1 MTLEEM
7 HDAGEK
13 WLISSSKRNVA
24 VDIKALHRCME
35 VHCIRIYYAL
45 SEEGVWLF
53 LISIG
58 VRGELML

>member
-24 VDIKALHRCME
+24 VDIKALHWCME
-35 VHCIRIYYAL
+35 AYCIRMTMICQKNGFGY
-45 SEEGVWLF
+45 S
-53 LISIG
+53 
-58 VRGELML
+58 